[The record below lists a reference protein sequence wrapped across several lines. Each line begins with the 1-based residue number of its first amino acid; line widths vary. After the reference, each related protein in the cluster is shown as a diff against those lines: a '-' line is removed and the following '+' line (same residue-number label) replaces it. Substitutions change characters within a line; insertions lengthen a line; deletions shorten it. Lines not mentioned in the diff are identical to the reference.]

1 MQSISTIDL
10 DIAKSVLMLC
20 LRESQRCNDAP
31 ASIARARGDG
41 AISPA
46 VALVTRAAM
55 TSPSRSSTRY
65 MTEDQRPRRACP
77 HLAFN
82 KLPRTT
88 SVGYTAFGFG
98 GWPPRMI
105 DPGDPLAM
113 TDIASI
119 QNHLTAI
126 TTAQTDFAKSSFEA
140 SKAYFEKLAGE
151 PDKFVVLTT
160 EYAKSAQDTFV
171 TGATK
176 IGKLYKAFVL
186 EAFTS
191 FPSSF
196 LPK

>member
-1 MQSISTIDL
+1 MQSISTIGL

-65 MTEDQRPRRACP
+65 MTEDQRARRACP

-105 DPGDPLAM
+105 DPGDPSAM

-140 SKAYFEKLAGE
+140 SKAYFERLAGE
-151 PDKFVVLTT
+151 PDKFVELTT

-171 TGATK
+171 AQATK
-176 IGKLYKAFVL
+176 IGELYKTFAK
-186 EAFTS
+186 EAFTP
-191 FPSSF
+191 FTLGF